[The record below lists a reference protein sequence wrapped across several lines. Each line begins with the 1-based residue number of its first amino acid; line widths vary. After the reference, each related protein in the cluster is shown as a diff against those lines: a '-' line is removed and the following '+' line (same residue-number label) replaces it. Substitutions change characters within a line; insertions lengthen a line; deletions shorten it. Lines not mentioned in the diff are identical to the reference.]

1 MQTHHSVLACFLYTI
16 FLDAFKFLI
25 DKKTHLHGKCVS
37 SFMERVMGIEPTQS
51 AWKAEVLPLNYTCT
65 NFRVKTNGARGR
77 SRTGTDFKVRR
88 ILSPVRLP
96 ISPPGLIQLNG
107 DPQATRTPDPLIKSQ
122 MLYQLSQRV
131 IPYGWGSWIRTS
143 AMTES
148 KSVALPLGYT
158 PFIRQMV
165 ERSGFEP
172 PNQKE
177 LSYSQPR
184 LATSLPL
191 HHGAG

>member
-1 MQTHHSVLACFLYTI
+1 
-16 FLDAFKFLI
+16 
-25 DKKTHLHGKCVS
+25 
-37 SFMERVMGIEPTQS
+37 MGIEPTQS
-51 AWKAEVLPLNYTCT
+51 AWKAEVLPLNYT
-65 NFRVKTNGARGR
+65 RKNGAQGR
-77 SRTGTDFKVRR
+77 NRTGTDFKVRR

>member
-1 MQTHHSVLACFLYTI
+1 
-16 FLDAFKFLI
+16 
-25 DKKTHLHGKCVS
+25 
-37 SFMERVMGIEPTQS
+37 MGIEPTQS
-51 AWKAEVLPLNYTCT
+51 AWKAEVLPLNYT
-65 NFRVKTNGARGR
+65 RKNGAQGR
-77 SRTGTDFKVRR
+77 NRTGTDFKVRR

-158 PFIRQMV
+158 PMNGGGGRIRTT
-165 ERSGFEP
+165 EP
-172 PNQKE
+172 KE

-184 LATSLPL
+184 LATSLPP
-191 HHGAG
+191 HHWCRLKDLNPQPTDYKSVALPIELSRRIKMVEVNGLEPLTLCL